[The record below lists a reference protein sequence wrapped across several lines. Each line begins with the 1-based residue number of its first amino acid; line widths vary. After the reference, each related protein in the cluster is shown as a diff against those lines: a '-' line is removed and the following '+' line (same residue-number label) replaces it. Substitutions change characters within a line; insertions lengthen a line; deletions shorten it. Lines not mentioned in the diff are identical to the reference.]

1 MIPGSWFHR
10 RAAARRSSS
19 KSSRRHLSARGTA
32 RTAQFLDDIKT
43 LGFQSAYK
51 GWSMGL
57 RHPGPGKRSDELV
70 LQSPERRKAVT
81 QNYQMGLITTPQ
93 PWVID
98 IWTRINQITKR

>member
-1 MIPGSWFHR
+1 
-10 RAAARRSSS
+10 
-19 KSSRRHLSARGTA
+19 
-32 RTAQFLDDIKT
+32 
-43 LGFQSAYK
+43 
-51 GWSMGL
+51 MGL